1 MQQEDAAMSD
11 ARIIPYEYRNL
22 PIPGG
27 GYVTGFVFHK
37 NEPNV
42 LYCRTDIGG
51 TYRYDYDKKTWHSL
65 IDHVNMHAL
74 DETYPAALALDP
86 NRPER
91 LLIASGVNGE
101 GITSG
106 VLSISNDRGGH
117 FEKKTIPTKVHGNL
131 NGRGAGLRMVI
142 SEQDSNTIYFASQ
155 QGGLLISHDLG
166 TSWKQTDVCGETY
179 LTFVWANP
187 ADTCLVVGTA
197 GVATRRENGM
207 RGHSLYVSYDGG
219 AHFEPVPEPEEYL
232 LTQSK
237 FPGLVAQR
245 YDYDGKYLYV
255 TFAHTGE
262 YSYVVENG
270 YSCDS
275 GDTIGGR
282 VVRYNFLQDGR
293 LSTFEEIT
301 PNAANTVMFS
311 KNNPMLEDELI
322 FPETDGA
329 ADRRHPQYRFGF
341 SGISSCAAKPG
352 LLVLSTICRRNGDKL
367 YLSNDHG
374 ENWQVVLHDLD
385 IGNLHF
391 HTPYMK
397 KEYNGGHS
405 LLHWLSD
412 VKINP
417 FNPDELWFN
426 SGTGV
431 FKTENLQSINRS
443 FCDCCEGI
451 EETVHLNVYSPT
463 GGTVQCI
470 DIVGDLGG
478 FAFTDVDRPCE
489 NSFADEDGNRYIT
502 CINADFSD
510 EHPECVIVTP
520 RGNWTGKTKGGLI
533 VSNDQC
539 KSFTRLPMPFGI
551 SEYLDGQLERIEH
564 PNVNSGWVAMSPDCK
579 NIVWSVAE
587 WIGLP
592 IAGVIA
598 SNDGGETFYK
608 VRVYDLSGDEVTEG
622 KMKVYSDRVDSA
634 LFYGFGESSQF
645 YVSRDGGATFMQYG
659 TPAAFPAV
667 DFGIIDTANKT
678 EVRGDAGKSGVFY
691 IAVGEHG
698 LWKYRYDRDSD
709 QISLNKLSK
718 GNDAVYR
725 MGLGLH
731 HVGSCYLTDEKAIYF
746 CGEIDGEYGF
756 YRSFDDMESVER
768 INTESQMYGEINSI
782 DGDCRT
788 FGRFFLATG
797 SRGVLCGEPAK

>member
-1 MQQEDAAMSD
+1 MQQEDTAMSD
-11 ARIIPYEYRNL
+11 MRTIPYEYRNL

-37 NEPNV
+37 KKPDI

-51 TYRYDYDKKTWHSL
+51 TYRYDYDIKTWKSL

-74 DETYPAALALDP
+74 DETFPAALALDP

-91 LLIASGVNGE
+91 LLIASGINE
-101 GITSG
+101 EWTTSG
-106 VLSISNDRGGH
+106 VLSISYDYGEH
-117 FEKKTIPTKVHGNL
+117 FEKKSIPTRVHGNL
-131 NGRGAGLRMVI
+131 NGRGTGMRMVI
-142 SEQDSNTIYFASQ
+142 SEEDSNTIYFASQ

-166 TSWKQTDVCGETY
+166 TSWKQTDVCGEQY
-179 LTFVWANP
+179 LTFVWVNP
-187 ADTCLVVGTA
+187 ADTCIVVGTA
-197 GVATRRENGM
+197 GVTTRRENGM

-219 AHFEPVPEPEEYL
+219 EHFEPLPEPEEYL
-232 LTQSK
+232 LTQSR

-255 TFAHTGE
+255 TFANTGE

-282 VVRYNFLQDGR
+282 VVRYDFLQDGR
-293 LSTFEEIT
+293 ISTFEEIT
-301 PNAANTVMFS
+301 PSAANTVLLS
-311 KNNPMLEDELI
+311 KNNPGLEDERI
-322 FPETDGA
+322 YPETDGK

-352 LLVLSTICRRNGDKL
+352 LLVLSTICRENGDKL
-367 YLSNDHG
+367 YLSNDYG
-374 ENWQVVLHDLD
+374 ENWQVVLYDLD
-385 IGNLHF
+385 VGNLHF

-405 LLHWLSD
+405 LIHWMSD

-417 FNPDELWFN
+417 FQPDELWFN

-431 FKTENLQSINRS
+431 FKTENLQSTNRS

-463 GGTVQCI
+463 DGDVQCI

-478 FAFTDVDRPCE
+478 FAFTDINKPCE

-520 RGNWTGKTKGGLI
+520 RGNWKGKTKGGLI
-533 VSNDQC
+533 FSEDQC
-539 KSFTRLPMPFGI
+539 KSFTRLEMPYGI
-551 SEYLDGQLERIEH
+551 SEYLDGQLTQIER

-587 WIGLP
+587 WIDLP
-592 IAGVIA
+592 IRGVIA
-598 SNDGGETFYK
+598 SNDGGKSFFK
-608 VRVYDLSGDEVTEG
+608 VQVYDLAGNEVTDG
-622 KMKVYSDRVDSA
+622 KLKVFSDRVDST
-634 LFYGFGESSQF
+634 LFYGFGEASQL
-645 YVSRDGGATFMQYG
+645 YVSRDSGASFLQYE
-659 TPAAFPAV
+659 TPAGFPGV
-667 DFGIIDTANKT
+667 DFGIIDTKNKT
-678 EVRGDAGKSGVFY
+678 EVRGDAGKVGTFY
-691 IAVGEHG
+691 LALGEHG
-698 LWKYRYDRDSD
+698 LWKYCYDAENDR
-709 QISLNKLSK
+709 IGLHKLSK
-718 GNDAVYR
+718 EKDAVYR

-731 HVGSCYLTDEKAIYF
+731 HKGSHYLTDEKAIYF

-756 YRSFDDMESVER
+756 YRSFDEMESVER
-768 INTESQMYGEINSI
+768 INTPEQMYGEINSI

-788 FGRFFLATG
+788 FGRFFIATG
-797 SRGVLCGEPAK
+797 SRGLLYGEPM

>member
-1 MQQEDAAMSD
+1 MQQEDSAMSD
-11 ARIIPYEYRNL
+11 MKTIPYEYRNL

-27 GYVTGFVFHK
+27 GYVTGFLFHK
-37 NEPNV
+37 KKPDI

-51 TYRYDYDKKTWHSL
+51 TYRYDYEHKSWSSL
-65 IDHVNMHAL
+65 IDHVTIHAL
-74 DETYPAALALDP
+74 DETFPTALALDP

-91 LLIASGVNGE
+91 LLVASGVNE
-101 GITSG
+101 EDQETG
-106 VLSISNDRGGH
+106 VLSVSYDYGKH
-117 FEKKTIPTKVHGNL
+117 FEKKIIPTKVHGNL
-131 NGRGAGLRMVI
+131 NGRGTGLRMVV

-166 TSWKQTDVCGETY
+166 SSWTQTDVCGERY

-187 ADTCLVVGTA
+187 SDTCLVVGTA
-197 GVATRRENGM
+197 GVTTRKKDGT
-207 RGHSLYVSYDGG
+207 RGHSMYVSYDGG
-219 AHFEPVPEPEEYL
+219 AVFEPLPEPEQYL
-232 LTQSK
+232 LPQSR

-255 TFAHTGE
+255 TFAHTGIT
-262 YSYVVENG
+262 SYVIENG

-282 VVRYNFLQDGR
+282 VVRYDFLKDGR
-293 LSTFEEIT
+293 ISTVEEIT
-301 PNAANTVMFS
+301 PSAANTVMLS
-311 KNNPMLEDELI
+311 KNNPNLEDELV
-322 FPETDGA
+322 FPETNGET
-329 ADRRHPQYRFGF
+329 DRRHPQYRFGF

-352 LLVLSTICRRNGDKL
+352 LLVLSTICRKNGDKL
-367 YLSNDHG
+367 YLSNDYG
-374 ENWQVVLHDLD
+374 ENWQVILHDLD

-405 LLHWLSD
+405 LIHWLSD

-417 FNPDELWFN
+417 FRADELWFN

-431 FKTENLQSINRS
+431 FKTENLQSTNRS

-463 GGTVQCI
+463 GGEVQCI

-478 FAFTDVDRPCE
+478 FAFTDLNKPCE
-489 NSFADEDGNRYIT
+489 NSFADENGNRYIT

-533 VSNDQC
+533 YSDDQC
-539 KSFTRLPMPFGI
+539 RSFTRLSMPYGI
-551 SEYLDGQLERIEH
+551 SEYLDGQLAQIEH

-587 WIGLP
+587 WQNLP
-592 IAGVIA
+592 IAGVIM
-598 SNDGGETFYK
+598 SRDGGQTFSK
-608 VRVYDLSGDEVTEG
+608 VRVYDPEGNEVAEG
-622 KMKVYSDRVDSA
+622 KLKVFSDRMDSE
-634 LFYGFGESSQF
+634 LFYGFGEASQF
-645 YVSRDGGATFMQYG
+645 YVSRDGGANFRQYEMPQG
-659 TPAAFPAV
+659 YPVV
-667 DFGIIDTANKT
+667 DFGIIDTKNRT
-678 EVRGDAGKSGVFY
+678 EVRGEAGKSGVFY
-691 IAVGEHG
+691 LALGLHG
-698 LWKYRYDRDSD
+698 LWKYCYDKEND
-709 QISLNKLSK
+709 QIRLSKLSK
-718 GNDAVYR
+718 GEDAVYR

-731 HVGSCYLTDEKAIYF
+731 HKGSNYRKDEKAIYF
-746 CGEIDGEYGF
+746 CGDIDGEYGF
-756 YRSFDDMESVER
+756 YRSFDEMESVER
-768 INTESQMYGEINSI
+768 INMENQMYGEINSI

-788 FGRFFLATG
+788 FGRFFIATG
-797 SRGVLCGEPAK
+797 SRGVLYGQPV